1 MARVRLSTVLM
12 VSSALVLVAANAQAG
27 GGFNNRPD
35 ILDVNDSSSYNG
47 SGPSSNFVWARMY
60 ADASSAGV
68 WGSMSGS
75 ARSAN
80 YRVELFTS
88 LWQPDSI
95 MRNHRRAKANQKR
108 YMYIQIGLR
117 SEPYGGFLGSVNS
130 IVEGCKGA
138 MTADD
143 KDNDGNFDLSP
154 AGDDRIRGRLR
165 CHRDVLEDLDISADA
180 IDIIQGIIGNRTRLD
195 INLP

>member
-1 MARVRLSTVLM
+1 
-12 VSSALVLVAANAQAG
+12 
-27 GGFNNRPD
+27 
-35 ILDVNDSSSYNG
+35 
-47 SGPSSNFVWARMY
+47 MY

-75 ARSAN
+75 ARSAD

-88 LWQPDSI
+88 LWQPDST

-108 YMYIQIGLR
+108 YMYLRVRLR
-117 SEPYGGFLGSVNS
+117 SEPYGGFLSGFDAF
-130 IVEGCKGA
+130 VEDCRGA

-143 KDNDGNFDLSP
+143 RDDDGDFELDNPMS
-154 AGDDRIRGRLR
+154 DDRIRGRLR
-165 CHRDVLEDLDISADA
+165 CHRDVLKDLDIPADA
-180 IDIIQGIIGNRTRLD
+180 IDIIQGIIGNRTRLN

>member
-1 MARVRLSTVLM
+1 MARVRLLTVLM
-12 VSSALVLVAANAQAG
+12 VSSALVLLAVSAQGGAA
-27 GGFNNRPD
+27 FNRPD
-35 ILDVNDSSSYNG
+35 VLDVNDSSSYTDTG
-47 SGPSSNFVWARMY
+47 SSAAFVWARMY
-60 ADASSAGV
+60 ADDDGAGV

-108 YMYIQIGLR
+108 YMYVRVRLR
-117 SEPYGGFLGSVNS
+117 SEPYGGFLGGVDA
-130 IVEGCKGA
+130 IVEGGKGA

-165 CHRDVLEDLDISADA
+165 CHRDVLEDLDLPVDA
-180 IDIIQGIIGNRTRLD
+180 IDIIQGIIGNRTRLN